1 MKPCMLRM
9 LRTARKQ
16 ACMHARPCVVQGPH
30 WWDECPYP
38 PKGACTAP
46 PNGDFDGYVGLF
58 EKGAAQIAQHP
69 TAVCGEASSNT
80 FTGVF
85 TYVR

>member
-1 MKPCMLRM
+1 MLRM